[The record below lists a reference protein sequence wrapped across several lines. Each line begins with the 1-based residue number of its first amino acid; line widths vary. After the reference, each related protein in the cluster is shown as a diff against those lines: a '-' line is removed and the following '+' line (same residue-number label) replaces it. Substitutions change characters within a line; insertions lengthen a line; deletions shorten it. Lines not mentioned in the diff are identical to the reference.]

1 MKVRTTILIPIT
13 LGLMMSACST
23 TTRQQTESVV
33 ESETSNSDVSAHT
46 PTIATNISTVDT
58 SSDALEKEI
67 ASKESLIN
75 SLQLQLVN
83 NDKQLSAL
91 DRSLDEKDKEIASL
105 QTALSNADN
114 LADLEKQKK
123 SREALESSYAA
134 LKLDNDLLTRRINQ
148 LENEN
153 TSLKQQVSSLE
164 SMPTSQ
170 DAFKQSYL
178 TLLSENTDLHNKYAN
193 LEADNQSSQK
203 QLSALKKEN
212 LILGGAL
219 SDARAQHQ
227 ILWDKVHAL
236 RNAAEGSDEADLDQT
251 DLANRQIES
260 EELSPEFESIP
271 ASIYLTDNGNITD
284 DSLLRI
290 DLINLEAQVED
301 QKLTIEEY
309 QNDVLALESA
319 LDESADY
326 EARWKSLDDKLAL
339 AIDNNALLNKQ
350 LNDAQERLAN
360 SQTEMSELSL
370 RLTSTQQ
377 ALQSNENSN
386 ITTAA
391 AIESLTS
398 QLSTTLRN
406 VQWQVPN
413 EIALHN
419 TFEILVSAN
428 VQPSLAGQTYLAE
441 LVTDSDI
448 KMISDPVATA
458 VVQNGRLQWRW
469 RVSGLNEKPKAQLNL
484 FVNQQ
489 ISFEDQTLER
499 QIYRGNETL
508 SLINNNLFEKYGFW
522 AIAILFGLLG
532 GFLIG
537 RINKQKNTL

>member
-46 PTIATNISTVDT
+46 PTIATNISIVDT
-58 SSDALEKEI
+58 NSDALEKEI
-67 ASKESLIN
+67 ASKESLID

-193 LEADNQSSQK
+193 LEADNKSSQK

-236 RNAAEGSDEADLDQT
+236 RNAAEGSDESDLDQT

-271 ASIYLTDNGNITD
+271 DPIYLTDNGNITD

-301 QKLTIEEY
+301 QKLIIEEY

-339 AIDNNALLNKQ
+339 AIENNALLNKQ

-360 SQTEMSELSL
+360 SQAEMSALSL
-370 RLTSTQQ
+370 RLNSTQQ
-377 ALQSNENSN
+377 ALELNENSS

-391 AIESLTS
+391 AIDSLTS
-398 QLSTTLRN
+398 QLTTTLQN

-428 VQPSLAGQTYLAE
+428 IQPSLAGQMYLAE

-448 KMISDPVATA
+448 RMISDPVATA

-489 ISFEDQTLER
+489 ISFEDQTLDR
-499 QIYRGNETL
+499 QLYRGNETL

>member
-46 PTIATNISTVDT
+46 PTIVTNISTVDT

-91 DRSLDEKDKEIASL
+91 DRSLDEKDKKIASL

-178 TLLSENTDLHNKYAN
+178 TLLSENTDLHNKFAN

-236 RNAAEGSDEADLDQT
+236 RNAEEGSDESDLDQI
-251 DLANRQIES
+251 DLANRQIEP

-271 ASIYLTDNGNITD
+271 APIYLSDNGNITD

-489 ISFEDQTLER
+489 ISFEGQTLDR

>member
-23 TTRQQTESVV
+23 TTRQQTESVA
-33 ESETSNSDVSAHT
+33 ESEASNVDVSASI
-46 PTIATNISTVDT
+46 PALAANISTEDT
-58 SSDALEKEI
+58 NSDALEKEI
-67 ASKESLIN
+67 ASKETLID
-75 SLQLQLVN
+75 SLQQRLIN

-91 DRSLDEKDKEIASL
+91 DRSLDEKDKNIASL
-105 QTALSNADN
+105 QNALSNADN

-123 SREALESSYAA
+123 SREALESRYAA

-236 RNAAEGSDEADLDQT
+236 RNASGVSDESDLDQT

-271 ASIYLTDNGNITD
+271 APIYLTDNGNNTD

-301 QKLTIEEY
+301 QKLIIEEY

-339 AIDNNALLNKQ
+339 AIENNALLNKQ

-360 SQTEMSELSL
+360 SQAEMSALSL
-370 RLTSTQQ
+370 RLNSTQQ
-377 ALQSNENSN
+377 ALESNENSN

-391 AIESLTS
+391 AIDSLTS
-398 QLSTTLRN
+398 QLTTTLRN

-428 VQPSLAGQTYLAE
+428 IQPSLAGQMYLAE

-448 KMISDPVATA
+448 RMISDPVATA

-489 ISFEDQTLER
+489 ISFEGQTLER

-508 SLINNNLFEKYGFW
+508 SLINNNLFEKYGYW